1 MAYMDAQQAITV
13 GILDRL
19 RETGASLA
27 AAGGVTIIREQ
38 SSRPVDTGPPA
49 KPPAARES

>member
-1 MAYMDAQQAITV
+1 MDAQQAITI
-13 GILDRL
+13 GILSRL

-38 SSRPVDTGPPA
+38 ANAGRPVDTGPPA
-49 KPPAARES
+49 KPSAAGES